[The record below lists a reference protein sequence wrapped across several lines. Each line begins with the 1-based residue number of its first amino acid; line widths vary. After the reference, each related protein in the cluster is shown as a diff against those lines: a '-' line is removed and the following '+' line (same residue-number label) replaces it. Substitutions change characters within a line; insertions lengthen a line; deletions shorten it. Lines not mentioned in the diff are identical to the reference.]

1 MRGAWE
7 PRTAVS
13 LSDERRPVLGAAV
26 RASPALQLTATKRI
40 FAPRPSGAREPRRAE
55 TGRFGECG
63 PLRAESLSVRRA
75 SGARRG
81 VAATPCLALTANARV
96 ALKIMTRL
104 ARARGI

>member
-26 RASPALQLTATKRI
+26 RASPALQLTAKRI

-55 TGRFGECG
+55 TGRFDECG